1 MTTASVSEEH
11 HVPTGFERWSIVL
24 AAMAGVMV
32 FDFTWLSVGVAL
44 PHMQGTFS
52 ATPDQIAW
60 VMTAF
65 IVGGTMMI
73 AVTGWASTR
82 FGRKQLYIASVV
94 CNTVGTFM
102 CGAAGSLEAE
112 VFFRFLQG
120 LSSAPLMA
128 LAQSI
133 VIDAFPRKKRGF
145 ATGLFG
151 AAGVGAVVMAPVIG
165 GLVVE
170 YYSWR
175 FVFYCVIPFG
185 VVATIMGVVFLPR
198 TEPNPSRRLDLTG
211 FFAVVLLVGA
221 VQLALSRGERL
232 DWFESTEIQIESAI
246 AAVAL
251 ILVIERSL
259 NSANRLFP
267 VGLFIDRNFIVA
279 IIFMLIFGAMVTLPV
294 VLIPLMLQQV
304 QGFPVVDAGLL
315 MLSRGLG
322 SMLSLLLAGT
332 VLSRFDPRL
341 LLAGGFICVAVSNL
355 YMSTWTENIDA
366 WSIVYTNFVQGCASG
381 VTYVPIIAIGLTTIG
396 RKLHTEAI
404 TFTFLV
410 FNLGSGLGLAA
421 IFALHTR
428 LIQINYS
435 VLSEN
440 VSLTSERLRQLPLPQ
455 SLDLNTP
462 SGLAGIASE
471 INRQAEL
478 IAYLN
483 SFLVIGLVAA
493 ASIPLVL
500 IVRKSMD

>member
-1 MTTASVSEEH
+1 
-11 HVPTGFERWSIVL
+11 
-24 AAMAGVMV
+24 
-32 FDFTWLSVGVAL
+32 
-44 PHMQGTFS
+44 
-52 ATPDQIAW
+52 
-60 VMTAF
+60 
-65 IVGGTMMI
+65 
-73 AVTGWASTR
+73 
-82 FGRKQLYIASVV
+82 
-94 CNTVGTFM
+94 
-102 CGAAGSLEAE
+102 
-112 VFFRFLQG
+112 
-120 LSSAPLMA
+120 
-128 LAQSI
+128 
-133 VIDAFPRKKRGF
+133 
-145 ATGLFG
+145 
-151 AAGVGAVVMAPVIG
+151 MAPVIG

-170 YYSWR
+170 HYSWR

-185 VVATIMGVVFLPR
+185 IVATIMGVVFLPR
-198 TEPNPSRRLDLTG
+198 TEPNPSRRLELTG
-211 FFAVVLLVGA
+211 FVAVVLLVGA

-232 DWFESTEIQIESAI
+232 DWFESTEIRIETVI

-259 NSANRLFP
+259 NSPNRLFP

-279 IIFMLIFGAMVTLPV
+279 IVFMLIFGAMVTLPV
-294 VLIPLMLQQV
+294 ILIPLMLQQV
-304 QGFPVVDAGLL
+304 QGFPVVDAGFL

-332 VLSRFDPRL
+332 VLSRFDPRV

-355 YMSTWTENIDA
+355 YMSTWTENVDA

-381 VTYVPIIAIGLTTIG
+381 ITYVPIISIGLATIG
-396 RKLHTEAI
+396 RNLHTEAI

-410 FNLGSGLGLAA
+410 FNLGSGLGVAA

-455 SLDLNTP
+455 SLDPITP
-462 SGLAGIASE
+462 SGLASIASE

-500 IVRKSMD
+500 IVRKSSD